1 MVFYPWERL
10 LDAGL
15 VINDMGTQ
23 IAEASREFGCRL
35 WRSYPD
41 SWTRSTPEGSPARQF
56 WNSVCNP
63 PDPPLLPD
71 PPPFTGGQCDFK
83 YNLQVQV
90 AVYPSTI
97 NCDRPG
103 DPLQDI
109 FIVVWGPVTLV
120 SLDQPAGICGG
131 FNRIF
136 CVCHGN
142 GAFIREPNPVIL
154 PLAFGSSGRF
164 ESIRTI
170 ALAPQSGQ
178 SDTCGDPPPSYP
190 PDTPPAPGTETFNV
204 TFDTDTTNNFNFD
217 LTWNRV
223 EFSLPVTFDFDQ
235 GDVSINV
242 DGIDLNLAPGN
253 DWGIEPP
260 SRDFAPTGRPAP
272 APNSSDYEEEIKPAD
287 DSGEEEIGI
296 EIAYITLKL
305 TVIPANAKTQFG
317 VSGPDV
323 YYAGWFEF
331 RTEGFF
337 YVRQP
342 IHWENNIFIPPKGA
356 TGYAYTLY
364 TGFSGI
370 IGTYKLKV

>member
-1 MVFYPWERL
+1 MVFYPWERF

-23 IAEASREFGCRL
+23 IAEAGRKFGCRL

-56 WNSVCNP
+56 WNSACNP

-71 PPPFTGGQCDFK
+71 PPGFTGGQCDFR
-83 YNLQVQV
+83 YNLQVDV

-103 DPLQDI
+103 DPIQDI
-109 FIVVWGPVTLV
+109 FVVAWGPISFV

-131 FNRIF
+131 FNRVF

-142 GAFIREPNPVIL
+142 GAFAREPNPVVF
-154 PLAFGSSGRF
+154 PLAFGSLGRF
-164 ESIRTI
+164 ESIRSITVS
-170 ALAPQSGQ
+170 PQSGQ
-178 SDTCGDPPPSYP
+178 PDTCGDPPPTYP
-190 PDTPPAPGTETFNV
+190 PDTPPAPGSETFNV
-204 TFDTDTTNNFNFD
+204 TFETDTTNSLSFD
-217 LTWNRV
+217 LIWNRV

-235 GDVSINV
+235 GNVTINF
-242 DGIDLNLAPGN
+242 DGIDVDLAPGN
-253 DWGIEPP
+253 NWGIEPP
-260 SRDFAPTGRPAP
+260 RRDFEPTALPTP
-272 APNSSDYEEEIKPAD
+272 APNTDNYEQEVKPVE

-296 EIAYITLKL
+296 EIAYITLTL
-305 TVIPANAKTQFG
+305 TTKPVNAKTQFG
-317 VSGPDV
+317 GNAPDV
-323 YYAGWFEF
+323 FYAGWFEF

-342 IHWENNIFIPPKGA
+342 IHWENSIFIPPKGA

-370 IGTYKLKV
+370 ISTYKLKV